1 MKSKKRELSEE
12 IARLTCKY
20 KKLDSI
26 GCIYLVP
33 YITNNKM
40 KNYDLVLVVSSGADE
55 IQKEIIKY
63 NYLNRKDERIDKFGG
78 HLNILIDSPE
88 FYVVKAYDKADRGRT
103 RALRSG
109 KILFDRTGHYTR
121 VADNDC
127 VSKYKNSFNFRISKR
142 LLNKKDI

>member
-1 MKSKKRELSEE
+1 MKSKRKELIEE
-12 IARLTCKY
+12 IIRLTSKY
-20 KKLDSI
+20 KELEEID
-26 GCIYLVP
+26 CIYLVP

-40 KNYDLVLVVSSGADE
+40 KHYDLVLVVSSGADE
-55 IQKEIIKY
+55 IQREIIKY

-78 HLNILIDSPE
+78 DLNILIDSQK

-109 KILFDRTGHYTR
+109 KILFDKTGHYTR

>member
-1 MKSKKRELSEE
+1 MKSRRKELTEE

-20 KKLDSI
+20 KKLEEVS
-26 GCIYLVP
+26 CIYLVP
-33 YITNNKM
+33 YITSNKM
-40 KNYDLVLVVSSGADE
+40 KHYDLVLVASDAGE

-78 HLNILIDSPE
+78 DLNILIDSPE
-88 FYVVKAYDKADRGRT
+88 FYVVKAYAKVERGRT

-109 KILFDRTGHYTR
+109 KILFDRTGHYAE
-121 VADNDC
+121 VADNEY
-127 VSKYKNSFNFRISKR
+127 VSKYKNSFKFNISKR